1 MSNLDLFYVMM
12 MMVNLKLKVPD
23 RHNSRNRMTQFA
35 IRGSICDSKLN
46 RNSICV
52 YYIDSKTE
60 QLDYVIKY
68 TSIWHRLN
76 ASLRYENNISESSVC
91 SVDKCMSR
99 EKRRHNSKNYYC
111 ADGPDNSLRQWL
123 NTYQQMIKLVLEN
136 SCRQAR

>member
-60 QLDYVIKY
+60 
-68 TSIWHRLN
+68 
-76 ASLRYENNISESSVC
+76 
-91 SVDKCMSR
+91 
-99 EKRRHNSKNYYC
+99 
-111 ADGPDNSLRQWL
+111 
-123 NTYQQMIKLVLEN
+123 
-136 SCRQAR
+136 